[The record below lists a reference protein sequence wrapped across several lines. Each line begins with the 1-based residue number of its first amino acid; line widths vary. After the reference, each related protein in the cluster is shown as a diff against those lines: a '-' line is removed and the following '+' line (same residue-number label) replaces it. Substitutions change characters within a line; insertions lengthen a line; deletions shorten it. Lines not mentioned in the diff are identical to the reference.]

1 MPPDRRLSGA
11 LCKDSAVRNR
21 YGEFPMSFTLENFTV
36 WAEIP
41 ATDMDRAIAFY
52 NKVFDTKL
60 KKCEEGRTP

>member
-1 MPPDRRLSGA
+1 
-11 LCKDSAVRNR
+11 
-21 YGEFPMSFTLENFTV
+21 MSFTLENFTV